1 MERKRRIGWRTLME
15 LSLQKQEK
23 ILAVLVTGKLDSITC
38 FEFEDKLQK
47 SISDGE
53 RLILLD
59 FSQLDYISSAGLRVL
74 LLLAKRLKSLPGTL
88 VLCEP
93 NKNVQEIFN
102 ISGFSQLLKI
112 FPTRNDAI
120 QHLSTL

>member
-38 FEFEDKLQK
+38 FEFEDRLQK

>member
-1 MERKRRIGWRTLME
+1 ME
-15 LSLQKQEK
+15 LSLQRQDK
-23 ILAVLVTGKLDSITC
+23 ILAMLVSGKLDSITSC
-38 FEFEDKLQK
+38 DLENKLHK
-47 SISDGE
+47 SINDGE

-59 FSQLDYISSAGLRVL
+59 LSPLDYISSAGLRVL
-74 LLLAKRLKSLPGTL
+74 LIIVKRLKSLSGTL

-112 FPTRNDAI
+112 FPSRSDAI
-120 QHLSTL
+120 QYLNNL

>member
-1 MERKRRIGWRTLME
+1 ME

-38 FEFEDKLQK
+38 FEFEDRLQK